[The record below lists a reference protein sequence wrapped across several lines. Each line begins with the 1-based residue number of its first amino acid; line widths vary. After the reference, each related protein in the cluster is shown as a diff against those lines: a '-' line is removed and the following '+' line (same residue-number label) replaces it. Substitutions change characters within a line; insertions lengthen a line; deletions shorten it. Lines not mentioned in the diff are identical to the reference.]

1 MLRAIAL
8 AGLALLGGIAGGAL
22 GYAVGSANEET
33 VTVTTTVE
41 DPVTEATASGL
52 PAAVE
57 ETRIALLEAAQ
68 AGDYEAL
75 ADLAAPPGFR
85 YTFGGPVEGGPAAYW
100 RELERTGNAQ
110 PASTLAMILELPY
123 VLSRGSYD
131 WPWAYTVADIADLS
145 AHERARL
152 APLGGVDE
160 LFVPDVGYLGWR
172 TGIAP
177 DGSWTFYVA
186 GD

>member
-1 MLRAIAL
+1 MRAIAL
-8 AGLALLGGIAGGAL
+8 AALALVGGIAGGAI
-22 GYAVGSANEET
+22 GYAVGSGSEET

-41 DPVTEATASGL
+41 DTLTEATASGL

-75 ADLAAPPGFR
+75 AELAAPGFR
-85 YTFGGPVEGGPAAYW
+85 YTFGSPVEGGPAAYW
-100 RELERTGNAQ
+100 RELERTGDAQ
-110 PASTLAMILELPY
+110 PASTLAAILELPY

-131 WPWAYTVADIADLS
+131 WPWAYTVADVADLS

-160 LFVPDVGYLGWR
+160 LFVPDIGYLGWR

-177 DGSWTFYVA
+177 DGSWTFFVA